1 MLAFSCIQRIECSG
15 STRCLFCELQDQSI
29 SIYFS
34 KSKTI
39 SIFIHQPSY
48 PDVLY
53 GFKVLFIKG
62 TTFIAVFQAKKNR
75 VAIG

>member
-29 SIYFS
+29 SIYFY

-39 SIFIHQPSY
+39 SIFIIKVIYPS
-48 PDVLY
+48 VLIV
-53 GFKVLFIKG
+53 FKFLFIKG
-62 TTFIAVFQAKKNR
+62 TAFIPVLQAKKNR

>member
-1 MLAFSCIQRIECSG
+1 MLAFSCFQRIECSG

-39 SIFIHQPSY
+39 SIFIIKTTY
-48 PDVLY
+48 LYVLY
-53 GFKVLFIKG
+53 VFKFLFIKG
-62 TTFIAVFQAKKNR
+62 KVFISFFRTKKNR